1 MPTAVQRD
9 LMRRFLKPVA
19 GGEAGFIACRSQ
31 GMGGGKNDWIAGMGR
46 GSALGQHC
54 QAAGWI
60 SGLESRGRSD
70 REARHSWLAALYRLE
85 LS

>member
-9 LMRRFLKPVA
+9 RMRRFLKPVA
-19 GGEAGFIACRSQ
+19 GGEAGFIACRSPR
-31 GMGGGKNDWIAGMGR
+31 MGGAENDWTGGMGR
-46 GSALGQHC
+46 GAALGTHC

-60 SGLESRGRSD
+60 SGVASRGRSD